1 MTMARRDSSSS
12 SASSSF
18 ASTAVSAGCLRPL
31 RPMFRPGERPN
42 HPGGRARDAR
52 AEQVAELARQ
62 TGSLTQDGAGVR
74 VQRLL
79 MALIPVAATLSA
91 ADAGI
96 KPELFHK
103 CTPCPPPSARPAPR
117 ACPLG
122 GLRPCAR
129 AGRGLRFKQQRM
141 SFTQRLSSKENKLL
155 CILRSKLAA
164 TCMGGPGELR
174 KAFLMLDPTHSGRV
188 NHKQMV
194 QALALQGIGMS
205 PADSEVC
212 AVRPFRGG
220 DGAGR
225 RHPRWAAR
233 APAPRRRAR
242 LGGVGARTAERGGAL
257 HRLPQFLVLGVERRV
272 LATGAVRDTGRGRA
286 CGDGLQRIRGTHDAP
301 GHAGGRPPRPARA
314 RVSLPGRAGPG
325 GLVRC
330 VSR

>member
-1 MTMARRDSSSS
+1 
-12 SASSSF
+12 
-18 ASTAVSAGCLRPL
+18 
-31 RPMFRPGERPN
+31 MFRSGGRPH
-42 HPGGRARDAR
+42 HPGGRARDVR
-52 AEQVAELARQ
+52 AGQVAELARQ
-62 TGSLTQDGAGVR
+62 TGSLAQDGAGVR

-103 CTPCPPPSARPAPR
+103 SPPPPYCCPYPCPYRTLPLLTELFRKCTPCPPPPARPRAPRPAPARPRGRPQRTPR
-117 ACPLG
+117 AARG

-129 AGRGLRFKQQRM
+129 AGRGIRFKQQRM
-141 SFTQRLSSKENKLL
+141 SFTRRLSSKENKLL

-212 AVRPFRGG
+212 ATLFKVVTRF
-220 DGAGR
+220 ATAEAF
-225 RHPRWAAR
+225 PRWR
-233 APAPRRRAR
+233 WCRQTAPALDGPRP
-242 LGGVGARTAERGGAL
+242 GTA
-257 HRLPQFLVLGVERRV
+257 
-272 LATGAVRDTGRGRA
+272 
-286 CGDGLQRIRGTHDAP
+286 
-301 GHAGGRPPRPARA
+301 PPR
-314 RVSLPGRAGPG
+314 
-325 GLVRC
+325 
-330 VSR
+330 